1 MRIGTLLGLAGSV
14 CVCCVEMVD
23 FVMFQFLISLD
34 FDLIFDLAFIWNSF
48 GIRLAMLYHV

>member
-14 CVCCVEMVD
+14 CVYCVEMVD